1 MDGAE
6 EDRVARYRERIT
18 ELDRL
23 IMDAVNR
30 RLALVAELKAYK
42 DEHGIGFV
50 DAGRE
55 QAMLAERLAENDG
68 PLSEEGLRA
77 FHAELLALMK
87 RELG

>member
-1 MDGAE
+1 MDDE
-6 EDRVARYRERIT
+6 VARYRERIT

-23 IMDAVNR
+23 ILDAVNR
-30 RLALVAELKAYK
+30 RLRVVAELKAYK
-42 DEHGIGFV
+42 DWNDIGFV
-50 DAGRE
+50 DPGRE
-55 QAMLAERLAENDG
+55 EAMLAERLAENEG